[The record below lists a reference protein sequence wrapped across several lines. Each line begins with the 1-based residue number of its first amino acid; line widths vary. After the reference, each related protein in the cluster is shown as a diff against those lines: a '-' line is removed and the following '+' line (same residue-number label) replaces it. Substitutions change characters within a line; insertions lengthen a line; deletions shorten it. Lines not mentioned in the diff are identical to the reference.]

1 MPTGCE
7 SPRACESRTNV
18 GAGRSPFHVQETM
31 PPARARRIK
40 AEYARRRWNKKHK
53 RRTAWRQLQLALQ
66 CIPVQAQTPQ
76 AQRVSCQ
83 RYDMVNSFVLVSLER
98 F

>member
-31 PPARARRIK
+31 PQLIGLSESYIIIYER
-40 AEYARRRWNKKHK
+40 K
-53 RRTAWRQLQLALQ
+53 RG
-66 CIPVQAQTPQ
+66 V
-76 AQRVSCQ
+76 
-83 RYDMVNSFVLVSLER
+83 
-98 F
+98 